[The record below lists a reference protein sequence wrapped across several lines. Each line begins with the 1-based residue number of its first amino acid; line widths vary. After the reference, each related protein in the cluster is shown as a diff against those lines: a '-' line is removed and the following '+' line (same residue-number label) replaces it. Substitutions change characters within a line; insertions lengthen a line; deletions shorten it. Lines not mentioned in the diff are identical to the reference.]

1 MRRVGLPPGGSTL
14 TTSAP
19 RPASVS
25 PQYSACSSASST
37 TRIPV
42 RGPRLGRR
50 WLGTERSSWASIGA
64 LQSSPWRVRPRAL
77 NGSRREYILFG
88 QTRLGSS
95 KEVLPVSE
103 FDGKIV
109 LVTGCARA
117 SGMGRAIS
125 VAFARAG
132 ADVVATDVAVGGTR
146 NENEE
151 GLAEIRLGWKGL
163 ESLAGEIQGLGRRVL
178 TLVRDVSRATDAERF
193 VAEALAQFGR
203 IDVLVNNAAAP
214 HGADRRLLWE
224 VPEEAWDLVIDVNLK
239 GAFLMSRTVIPH
251 MLKRGSGRII
261 SMASVSGKRGTARRG
276 AYSASKFG
284 IIGLTQV
291 LAQELGAHGIT
302 VNAICPGSVDTSRR
316 ESTSRRERALAEREP
331 GAPVLGL
338 PPTGRVARP
347 DDVARLALFFASEQ
361 SDHVTGQAW
370 NVDGGA
376 VMS

>member
-1 MRRVGLPPGGSTL
+1 M
-14 TTSAP
+14 
-19 RPASVS
+19 
-25 PQYSACSSASST
+25 
-37 TRIPV
+37 
-42 RGPRLGRR
+42 
-50 WLGTERSSWASIGA
+50 
-64 LQSSPWRVRPRAL
+64 
-77 NGSRREYILFG
+77 
-88 QTRLGSS
+88 
-95 KEVLPVSE
+95 SE
-103 FDGKIV
+103 FAGKVV

-117 SGMGRAIS
+117 RGIGRAIS

-132 ADVVATDVAVGGTR
+132 ADVVATDVAAGGTR

-151 GLAEIRLGWKGL
+151 GLEEKRLGWKGL
-163 ESLAGEIQGLGRRVL
+163 DSLAGEIQGLGRRVL
-178 TLVRDVSRATDAERF
+178 TLVGDVSHAADAERF
-193 VAEALAQFGR
+193 VAEALAQFGH

-239 GAFLMSRTVIPH
+239 GAFLMSRAVIPH

-291 LAQELGAHGIT
+291 MAQELGAHGIT
-302 VNAICPGSVDTSRR
+302 ANAICPGSVETSRR
-316 ESTSRRERALAEREP
+316 ESTSRRERALVERDP
-331 GAPVLGL
+331 NAPVLSL

-347 DDVARLALFFASEQ
+347 DDIARLAVFFASEA

-370 NVDGGA
+370 NVDGGTA
-376 VMS
+376 MH